1 MFLVLLTNCEL
12 WQHDNNGAWPGQ
24 KHESWPFYSLKGTW
38 KSDDYCTRYKSHP
51 NPSQANLFMKHVA
64 GISQKLK
71 HGRARLPP
79 GSTDECMKAQEYS
92 LFRLTTAGGSRST
105 AQIVGWKHDGTG
117 NLPHW
122 TDQSAAAH
130 KYESMMAGIQPG
142 WKAGFMKPFWN
153 LKGTS
158 NLRWLLYMEKELLPH
173 AKRFKIWA
181 NIYIE
186 YAFQKMRGMT
196 SLV

>member
-1 MFLVLLTNCEL
+1 MSEWAGNWVVGYMEYIKGKQDVLIMFLVLLTNCEL

-130 KYESMMAGIQPG
+130 KYDRVSWM
-142 WKAGFMKPFWN
+142 KAW
-153 LKGTS
+153 
-158 NLRWLLYMEKELLPH
+158 WL
-173 AKRFKIWA
+173 
-181 NIYIE
+181 E
-186 YAFQKMRGMT
+186 Y
-196 SLV
+196 SLVGRLDSWNPFGT